1 MPTFYLDL
9 GRSVETGRNY
19 TLLHVNRWV
28 DDEIRERLGKNK
40 HGSGRKPEMTLEV
53 RFKMFNP

>member
-1 MPTFYLDL
+1 M
-9 GRSVETGRNY
+9 
-19 TLLHVNRWV
+19 LHVNRWV